1 MLAARL
7 SPSTPAAVSARCAPS
22 RRLSPCAPAARSRTA
37 MPSAVDEDAVAVLF
51 DFDGTLGDTE
61 TPAMRVAFWELAPYF
76 PDATAESLTV
86 AARDDFVRANAGKA
100 FEFMVD
106 VVEED
111 RAKAGLPPIEE
122 ARSSASEKPDV
133 LQVVDAARAES
144 GLPPLS
150 ETRKLGKDILTLQKD
165 ETVDA
170 LATLAVPCPG
180 VPETLAALK
189 ANSTPFSIA
198 TTSGKPRVP
207 VSVVACD
214 FEAYF
219 PPDAIHSGESDFDP
233 PRFKPDPS
241 VYLLAAE
248 ATGALPKRCV
258 AVEDSTSGVGSAA
271 NAKIGLI
278 VGYVGGSHVALDAKD
293 AHAATL
299 MSGVKADDGRGA
311 DIVISDFTDLL
322 PLVAHFKSTDAKTP
336 PDFPKETLDKLK
348 AKYYLP

>member
-1 MLAARL
+1 M
-7 SPSTPAAVSARCAPS
+7 
-22 RRLSPCAPAARSRTA
+22 ARSALRNPEEVTSKAPTPSSISDTA
-37 MPSAVDEDAVAVLF
+37 TVILF

-61 TPAMRVAFWELAPYF
+61 TPAMIVAFWELAPYF
-76 PDATAESLTV
+76 PEASVEYLSEERMKTYV
-86 AARDDFVRANAGKA
+86 RDNAGKA

-122 ARSSASEKPDV
+122 ARSSAAEKQDV
-133 LQVVDAARAES
+133 LQVVDKARAES
-144 GLPPLS
+144 GLPPLA

-189 ANSTPFSIA
+189 ANGTPFSIA

-207 VSVVACD
+207 VSVVACK
-214 FEAYF
+214 FEEYF
-219 PPDAIHSGESDFDP
+219 PPSAIHSGESDFDP

-241 VYLLAAE
+241 VYLLAAKE
-248 ATGALPKRCV
+248 TGALPSRCV

-271 NAKIGLI
+271 NAKVGLI

-299 MSGVKADDGRGA
+299 MSGV
-311 DIVISDFTDLL
+311 ISDEGS
-322 PLVAHFKSTDAKTP
+322 VG
-336 PDFPKETLDKLK
+336 
-348 AKYYLP
+348 

>member
-1 MLAARL
+1 M
-7 SPSTPAAVSARCAPS
+7 
-22 RRLSPCAPAARSRTA
+22 
-37 MPSAVDEDAVAVLF
+37 
-51 DFDGTLGDTE
+51 
-61 TPAMRVAFWELAPYF
+61 
-76 PDATAESLTV
+76 
-86 AARDDFVRANAGKA
+86 RANAGKA

-111 RAKAGLPPIEE
+111 RAKAGLPPIEDV
-122 ARSSASEKPDV
+122 RSSASESADV
-133 LQVVDAARAES
+133 LRVVDAARAES
-144 GLPPLS
+144 GLPPLA

-170 LATLAVPCPG
+170 LATLATPCDG

-189 ANSTPFSIA
+189 ASDTPFSIA

-248 ATGALPKRCV
+248 STGALPGRSI
-258 AVEDSTSGVGSAA
+258 AVEDSTSGVGSAS

-278 VGYVGGSHVALDAKD
+278 VGYVGGSHVARDAKD

-299 MSGVKADDGRGA
+299 MSGVRAEDGRGA

-322 PLVAHFKSTDAKTP
+322 PLVAHFKKTDAKTP
-336 PDFPKETLDKLK
+336 ATFPKDLLDGLK

>member
-1 MLAARL
+1 M
-7 SPSTPAAVSARCAPS
+7 
-22 RRLSPCAPAARSRTA
+22 RSRAA
-37 MPSAVDEDAVAVLF
+37 MPAAVDEDAVAVLF

-86 AARDDFVRANAGKA
+86 AARDEYVRANAGKA

-106 VVEED
+106 VVEQD
-111 RAKAGLPPIEE
+111 RAKAGLLPIEE
-122 ARSSASEKPDV
+122 VRSNASESADV
-133 LQVVDAARAES
+133 LRVVDAARAES
-144 GLPPLS
+144 GLPPLA

-170 LATLAVPCPG
+170 LATLATPCDG

-189 ANSTPFSIA
+189 ASNTPFSIA

-214 FEAYF
+214 FERYF
-219 PPDAIHSGESDFDP
+219 PPEAIHSGESDFVP

-248 ATGALPKRCV
+248 STGALPVRSI
-258 AVEDSTSGVGSAA
+258 AVEDSTSGVGSAS

-278 VGYVGGSHVALDAKD
+278 VGYVGGSHVAPEAKD
-293 AHAATL
+293 SHAATL
-299 MSGVKADDGRGA
+299 MSGVRAEDGRGA

-322 PLVAHFKSTDAKTP
+322 PLVAHFKKTDAKTP
-336 PDFPKETLDKLK
+336 PTFPKDLLDGLK

>member
-1 MLAARL
+1 M
-7 SPSTPAAVSARCAPS
+7 PAAV
-22 RRLSPCAPAARSRTA
+22 
-37 MPSAVDEDAVAVLF
+37 DERAVAVLF

-86 AARDDFVRANAGKA
+86 AARDDYVRANAGKA

-111 RAKAGLPPIEE
+111 RAKADLPAIEDV
-122 ARSSASEKPDV
+122 RSGASEPADV
-133 LQVVDAARAES
+133 LSVVDAARAES
-144 GLPPLS
+144 GLPPLA
-150 ETRKLGKDILTLQKD
+150 ETRKLGKDLLTLQKD

-170 LATLAVPCPG
+170 LAVLAVPCPG
-180 VPETLAALK
+180 VPQTLASLRA
-189 ANSTPFSIA
+189 ANTPFSIA

-219 PPDAIHSGESDFDP
+219 PPEAIHSGESDFDP

-248 ATGALPKRCV
+248 KTGALPNRCV
-258 AVEDSTSGVGSAA
+258 AVEDSTSGVGSAS
-271 NAKIGLI
+271 NAKIGLV
-278 VGYVGGSHVALDAKD
+278 VGYVGGSHVAPDAKD
-293 AHAATL
+293 AHALTL
-299 MSGVKADDGRGA
+299 MSGVRAEDGRGA
-311 DIVISDFTDLL
+311 DIVISEFTDLL
-322 PLVAHFKSTDAKTP
+322 PLVKHFEETDAKTP
-336 PDFPKETLDKLK
+336 PTFPKDLLDGLK